1 MGLFSNLFGGG
12 GSKTT
17 ETIPKYLQNASKD
30 LINRATKLVNTDK
43 YEGYKGPLV
52 AGKNSQYDQALSALN
67 RQRGLAG
74 ENFGQADAILDSIR
88 RPTTNYYGSANAALD
103 RMNPLSGN
111 YLGAASNAAGGMKA
125 LTGDYFSGA
134 GNAANN
140 VRSLTGDYFAD
151 AGRAAGNMKA
161 LSGDYFSGASNFLG
175 GVNRGQQTYSD
186 ISKGLARGDT
196 DFRSAMGRADNEI
209 GQMAS
214 RGGVTNSAIGQFGQ
228 LPSLVQNS
236 QGRAENLQLGTNQGV
251 RSTLGREM
259 GESGQGYDEA
269 ASLTRRAGN
278 LDATN
283 AGAINARINPYTEAV
298 TDNILRDYTKQRD
311 ISGKQVQDQARAAG
325 AFGGSRHGVAQ
336 GMFDQETSK
345 GVSDIVTGQRE
356 KGYNQAVNQLNAD
369 RNNMLSSAGQLSG
382 IQGARDAGTLG
393 FTDRISNTAQSD
405 ANLLRQGGLDI
416 AGATKDS
423 AAGKMSGEQQLFGMD
438 QATANMLQSLG
449 KGYSDQSMSLANA
462 RLGAQGQ
469 QFNQDMSYADRLQ
482 ALGRDR
488 MSQQAQQFGQNADI
502 FEAMQG
508 LGQSRMNQQQ
518 QKYAQD
524 TGIYNIQSGLARD
537 RLGQQQQQFGQNRDI
552 YNTQADLASRML
564 AQQAQGFGQGMD
576 IVNARDSLAKGQLGQ
591 ELQRYNMDLGLA
603 DAQSQLGQVDQKSWQ
618 AMAADLLGYGKE
630 MRGITQAGYDADKAR
645 WDENQQ
651 YPYEQLNFLSSIISG
666 QPYSRQSTTSKDSGG
681 LGNSLLGAL
690 GTGLGAILSDE
701 NEKEDRKGADVEAI
715 LDEFRKMPVDDYRYK
730 QSAVDSYGVPAGERT
745 GPMAQDWQKAF
756 GGNGREIDVSQML
769 GKMAGAIKGLE
780 ERTRAEPSSRG
791 TLPRRK
797 AA

>member
-1 MGLFSNLFGGG
+1 M
-12 GSKTT
+12 
-17 ETIPKYLQNASKD
+17 
-30 LINRATKLVNTDK
+30 
-43 YEGYKGPLV
+43 
-52 AGKNSQYDQALSALN
+52 
-67 RQRGLAG
+67 
-74 ENFGQADAILDSIR
+74 
-88 RPTTNYYGSANAALD
+88 
-103 RMNPLSGN
+103 
-111 YLGAASNAAGGMKA
+111 
-125 LTGDYFSGA
+125 
-134 GNAANN
+134 
-140 VRSLTGDYFAD
+140 
-151 AGRAAGNMKA
+151 
-161 LSGDYFSGASNFLG
+161 
-175 GVNRGQQTYSD
+175 
-186 ISKGLARGDT
+186 
-196 DFRSAMGRADNEI
+196 
-209 GQMAS
+209 
-214 RGGVTNSAIGQFGQ
+214 
-228 LPSLVQNS
+228 
-236 QGRAENLQLGTNQGV
+236 QLGTNQGV
-251 RSTLGREM
+251 RSTLGGAM
-259 GESGQGYDEA
+259 GQSGRGYDEA

-283 AGAINARINPYTEAV
+283 ASAINARINPYTEAV

-393 FTDRISNTAQSD
+393 FTNAISNTAQSD
-405 ANLLRQGGLDI
+405 ANLLRQGGLDA

-423 AAGKMSGEQQLFGMD
+423 AAGRMSGEQQLFGMD
-438 QATANMLQSLG
+438 RDTANMLQSLG
-449 KGYSDQSMSLANA
+449 KGYSDQSMALANA

-469 QFNQDMSYADRLQ
+469 QFNQDMSYADRLS
-482 ALGRDR
+482 ALGKDR

-502 FEAMQG
+502 FEALQG

-537 RLGQQQQQFGQNRDI
+537 RLAQNQQQFGQNQSI
-552 YNTQADLASRML
+552 YNTQADLAQRL
-564 AQQAQGFGQGMD
+564 LGQQNQQFNQGMD
-576 IVNARDSLAKGQLGQ
+576 IFNGRNALAQGNLAQ

-630 MRGITQAGYDADKAR
+630 MRGIDQARLDANKAL
-645 WDENQQ
+645 WDERQQ

-666 QPYSRQSTTSKDSGG
+666 QPYSRSSTTSKDSGG
-681 LGNSLLGAL
+681 IGNSLIGAI

-701 NEKEDRKGADVEAI
+701 NEKEGRKEADVEAI

-730 QSAVDSYGVPAGERT
+730 KSAVESHGVPSGDRT

-756 GGNGREIDVSQML
+756 GGNGKEIDVAQML

-780 ERTRAEPSSRG
+780 ERTRPEPASRG